1 MNDML
6 LYGAGTLGV
15 LISIVHGYLG
25 LEKVV
30 GPAKAPT
37 QRGKRV
43 LQAVMLI
50 SAVYWFAAGVLLLLT
65 PSGFLD
71 ADRLLVAYAVAFIYV
86 IGSLGNLWAT
96 RGRHFGWA
104 LLAIAGALAVAGA

>member
-1 MNDML
+1 M
-6 LYGAGTLGV
+6 
-15 LISIVHGYLG
+15 
-25 LEKVV
+25 
-30 GPAKAPT
+30 
-37 QRGKRV
+37 